1 MIRIS
6 HRGISYAVLAL
17 TYLPATLLGITVF
30 FACGGMPL
38 FCALLIADVAA
49 TVVVYLAS
57 LLFGNASA
65 YDPYWSVQPPV
76 IVSAFALGLGRLTL
90 WDVLLLLAIWYWGIR
105 LTPNWAYTFGGLT
118 HEDWRYRMLRQRT
131 GKAFWLV
138 SLLGIHMFPTLV
150 VYACILPA
158 VYALFD
164 GGAGNALTVLGVILS
179 LFATT
184 LQMISDIQMQ
194 SFRKSGCG
202 GFIRTGLWRY
212 ARHPNY
218 LGEILMWWGIALA
231 SLSRLPLLMWPL
243 CLGAAVNTAMFLL
256 ISIPMAD
263 RRQAKKEGYAL
274 YFSETRSL
282 IPLPRVR
289 KEK

>member
-6 HRGISYAVLAL
+6 HRGGSYAILAL
-17 TYLPATLLGITVF
+17 TYVAAALFGVTVF
-30 FACGGMPL
+30 FACGQMPL
-38 FCALLIADVAA
+38 YSALLIADAAA
-49 TVVVYLAS
+49 TVLVYLVG

-76 IVSAFALGLGRLTL
+76 ILTAFAVGLGRPSI
-90 WDVLLLLAIWYWGIR
+90 WDVLLLLVIWLWGIR
-105 LTPNWAYTFGGLT
+105 LTANWAYTFGGLT
-118 HEDWRYRMLRQRT
+118 HEDWRYRMLRKRT

-150 VYACILPA
+150 VYACILPV

-179 LFATT
+179 LFAIT
-184 LQMISDIQMQ
+184 LQTVSDVQMQ
-194 SFRKSGCG
+194 AFRKSGRG
-202 GFIRTGLWRY
+202 GFIRVGLWRY

-231 SLSRLPLLMWPL
+231 SLSLLPALMWPL
-243 CLGAAVNTAMFLL
+243 CLGAAVNTAMFLF
-256 ISIPMAD
+256 ISIRMAD
-263 RRQAKKEGYAL
+263 RRQAEKEGYAL
-274 YFSETRSL
+274 YFSETRNL
-282 IPLPRVR
+282 IPLPSFR
-289 KEK
+289 KER

>member
-6 HRGISYAVLAL
+6 HRGASYAILAL
-17 TYLPATLLGITVF
+17 TYVAAALFGVTVF
-30 FACGGMPL
+30 FACGQMPL
-38 FCALLIADVAA
+38 YAALLIADAAA
-49 TVVVYLAS
+49 TVLVYLVG

-76 IVSAFALGLGRLTL
+76 IVTAFAVGIGRPSI

-105 LTPNWAYTFGGLT
+105 LTANWAYTFGGLT

-150 VYACILPA
+150 VYACTLPA

-194 SFRKSGCG
+194 SFRKSGRG
-202 GFIRTGLWRY
+202 GFIRVGLWRY

-231 SLSRLPLLMWPL
+231 SLSLLPALMWPL
-243 CLGAAVNTAMFLL
+243 CLGAAVNTAMFLF

-263 RRQAKKEGYAL
+263 RRQAEKEGYAL
-274 YFSETRSL
+274 YFSETRNL
-282 IPLPRVR
+282 IPLPRFR
-289 KEK
+289 KER